1 MKARWALLNDRKY
14 YEKRRTDMVGK
25 ILTKRLRQIAVLLIL
40 GICSTAYGE
49 IYKYITLEDGLSSR
63 NVYAVQQSNGGF
75 MWFLTDNGIDRYD
88 GSEVTN
94 YTLNVSGQKFTEYST
109 SRLIYDNV
117 EDNLWLVTNL
127 GRVVRYNRRF
137 NDFEVMYLP
146 QIDSERSA
154 VLKSAVSPIDR
165 QGNIWIFVS
174 DEAFCYNIR
183 TLEGRHLRLDA
194 PADISSYSAIL
205 SKNDSTLFVGTQGG
219 IYIGQIKGDC
229 ISIRPIEAL
238 HPYCI
243 NANTLYYH
251 RNTGTLL
258 IGSEDEGIY
267 AFKEY
272 SQKVIYD
279 EKVLPDVRVTKI
291 IPTNNSHDVLFS
303 TNAACVFRMNIHEC
317 IPEPFLSADFT
328 TNYRMNTDNVADIC
342 IDRDGQLWMCSFPQG
357 LTIYNESYPD
367 FNWVKRSLIK
377 TNTLNNNSVDCIIED
392 NDHDLWYA
400 TDNGISLYQ
409 AKTKEWH
416 TMLSIADKA
425 TNRNHYFLT
434 LCEAEPGVVL
444 AGGYAAGIYV
454 IHKHN
459 KEAHFVKPD
468 LITPEKYIQ
477 TMCLDRYNHT
487 IWMGGENQLINISYI
502 DGRIKVNYAE
512 VFGGINYITE
522 RDTETL
528 WVGTKDGLY
537 KFNKHTHEK
546 QRIDLPLER
555 FKVNTIHQDP
565 DGTLYIGTHHNGLLV
580 YNEKDNYYHKYDK
593 SNSAL
598 TNDCLKCIVSANN
611 GSLFISSDAGIVR
624 YDKRTRKITTWTSD
638 QGLQNIN
645 FSIRAGI
652 CTSNETMMFG
662 GDNGVIEIRA
672 NSRLPHVYKGT
683 LVLSDLYID
692 NMRITPAHEKSP
704 IKDAVDNVTK
714 IRLNDSQ
721 RNAAIKVK
729 CINHIYPS
737 DCIVKWTFDNP
748 KDAAT
753 QWHPLNE
760 DKLITFNGLNAGK
773 YSLTIQTVSKESGNT
788 LDERTLG
795 VIIRPPFYFSF
806 VGLLIEL
813 CILVLI
819 FFLVRKY
826 YMSANAIHISNDKIN
841 FFINTAHDIRTP
853 LALIKAPLEELNRS
867 ETLGVEEREAVS
879 MALRNTNTLSQMT
892 DSVMHYELA
901 SIEKGI
907 TRIERHEAVAYF
919 QTQIDKISCL
929 AETRHQTIVFEH
941 PEEEFAIWV
950 DTRKLNSIIQNLLS
964 NAIKY
969 SDDGGTITLKL
980 YCDHKH
986 WGFRVV
992 DNGIGI
998 SDEEKKK
1005 LFRQMFRATNAINA
1019 KTFGCGIGLM
1029 SIHKYVKQMKGRIVV
1044 DSVLD
1049 RGADFHL
1056 RFPRGKEH
1064 YDALT
1069 TEFVDCP
1076 TQTSADLPYSA
1087 ALLKEEQ
1094 LAGVPDDQ
1102 RHRLLI
1108 VEDNP
1113 EMLGYL
1119 KRLFDKDFIV
1129 HTATNGREALSK
1141 LPYVQPLIVLSDVMM
1156 PEMRGDDLCVSIK
1169 SNIDTSHIAVVLISA
1184 LSDQQSIINGLS
1196 VKADAYVTKP
1206 FDTKIL
1212 QLTINNL
1219 VESRLQL
1226 RQQLAT
1232 LEPVG
1237 EGLPDTTSELDLK
1250 LMAEMKEIIER
1261 HLADNDF
1268 TVDTLA
1274 YELRVSRTSLY
1285 NKIKGLTGNT
1295 PSDLIRI
1302 YRIGKAKTMLR
1313 ERQRTV
1319 TEVAE
1324 TVGFSDLK
1332 YFREVFKKT
1341 TGMTPSEYAKGRN
1354 NA

>member
-1 MKARWALLNDRKY
+1 MMKDTRMKLL
-14 YEKRRTDMVGK
+14 RR
-25 ILTKRLRQIAVLLIL
+25 LIL
-40 GICSTAYGE
+40 LLMLWTCPSVYGE

-88 GSEVTN
+88 GSEITN
-94 YTLNVSGQKFTEYST
+94 YTLNISGQKFTEYST
-109 SRLIYDNV
+109 SRLIHDNV

-146 QIDSERSA
+146 QIDSERST
-154 VLKSAVSPIDR
+154 VQKSAVSPIDQ

-174 DEAFCYNIR
+174 NEAFCYNIR
-183 TLEGRHLRLDA
+183 TQKGRHLQLDA
-194 PADISSYSAIL
+194 PADISNYSAIL
-205 SKNDSTLFVGTQGG
+205 SKDDSTLFVGTTGG
-219 IYIGQIKGDC
+219 IYMGQIKEDC
-229 ISIRPIEAL
+229 ISVKPIEAL

-272 SQKVIYD
+272 SQEVIYD
-279 EKVLPDVRVTKI
+279 EEVLSDVRVTKI
-291 IPTNNSHDVLFS
+291 VPTNNSHDVLFS

-328 TNYRMNTDNVADIC
+328 SNYRMNTDNVADIC

-357 LTIYNESYPD
+357 LTIRNEYYPD
-367 FNWVKRSLIK
+367 FNWVKRSLFK

-392 NDHDLWYA
+392 SDHDLWYA

-409 AKTKEWH
+409 SKSNEWH
-416 TMLSIADKA
+416 TLLSIADKS
-425 TNRNHYFLT
+425 TNKNHYFLT
-434 LCEAEPGVVL
+434 LCEAEPGVIL

-454 IHKHN
+454 IHKQS

-468 LITPEKYIQ
+468 LISPEKYIQ
-477 TMCLDRYNHT
+477 TMFVDKYEHT
-487 IWMGGENQLINISYI
+487 IWMGGENQLINICYRN
-502 DGRIKVNYAE
+502 GNIKVDHAE
-512 VFGGINYITE
+512 VFRGINCITE

-565 DGTLYIGTHHNGLLV
+565 DGTLYVGTHHNGLLV
-580 YNEKDNYYHKYDK
+580 YNEKGNYYHKYDK
-593 SNSAL
+593 SNSPL

-624 YDKRTRKITTWTSD
+624 YDKLTQKITTWTSD
-638 QGLQNIN
+638 QGLQDIN

-662 GDNGVIEIRA
+662 GDNGVIEIKA
-672 NSRLPHVYKGT
+672 NSQLPHIYKGT
-683 LVLSDLYID
+683 LVLSDLYIE
-692 NMRITPAHEKSP
+692 NTRVTPDKKGAP
-704 IKDAVDNVTK
+704 IRDVVNNVTRIK
-714 IRLNDSQ
+714 LSDSQ

-748 KDAAT
+748 KSATT

-773 YSLTIQTVSKESGNT
+773 YSLTIQAVSKESGNT
-788 LDERTLG
+788 LDERTVG

-806 VGLLIEL
+806 AGLLIEL

-826 YMSANAIHISNDKIN
+826 YMSANAIHVSNDKIN

-853 LALIKAPLEELNRS
+853 LALIKAPLEELSQS

-879 MALRNTNTLSQMT
+879 MALRNTDTLSQMT
-892 DSVMHYELA
+892 DNVLHYELE
-901 SIEKGI
+901 SLEKGI
-907 TRIERHEAVAYF
+907 TRIEQHEAIFFF
-919 QTQIDKISCL
+919 QTQIDKIERL
-929 AETRHQTIVFEH
+929 AEAKHQTVVFEH
-941 PEEEFAIWV
+941 PDEEFGIWV

-969 SDDGGTITLKL
+969 SDDGGIITLKL
-980 YCDHKH
+980 YCEHKH
-986 WGFRVV
+986 WGFHVT

-998 SDEEKKK
+998 SHEERKK
-1005 LFRQMFRATNAINA
+1005 LFKQIFRAPNAVNA
-1019 KTFGCGIGLM
+1019 TTFGCGIGLI
-1029 SIHKYVKQMKGRIVV
+1029 SISRYVKQMKGQV
-1044 DSVLD
+1044 DVRSVLD
-1049 RGADFHL
+1049 QGSDFHV
-1056 RFPRGKEH
+1056 RFPRGKNH
-1064 YDALT
+1064 YNVMT
-1069 TEFVDCP
+1069 TEFVDASDSKASVAP
-1076 TQTSADLPYSA
+1076 IL
-1087 ALLKEEQ
+1087 EQ
-1094 LAGVPDDQ
+1094 EPCILADDQ

-1119 KRLFDKDFIV
+1119 KRLFGKDFIV
-1129 HTATNGREALSK
+1129 YTATNGKEALSK

-1212 QLTINNL
+1212 QLTISNL

-1226 RQQLAT
+1226 RRQLAM

-1237 EGLPDTTSELDLK
+1237 EELPNTASELDLK
-1250 LMAEMKEIIER
+1250 LMAEMKDIIER
-1261 HLADNDF
+1261 HLADGDF

-1295 PSDLIRI
+1295 PSDLIRV

-1313 ERQRTV
+1313 ERQYTV

-1324 TVGFSDLK
+1324 RVGFSDLK

-1341 TGMTPSEYAKGRN
+1341 TGMTPSEYAKSKGTV
-1354 NA
+1354 